1 MDGAVVKI
9 GEHII
14 KISVLGETRPEIPFI
29 KRLRMRMG
37 LGLVRC
43 FSGLYL
49 RNLNKRGI
57 VSMNDNVLVIKTKM
71 LLSRFE
77 IEELRQKIIEDI
89 EEEGVVIIPGFFD
102 VEIILKPDDVVIDCL
117 KNEEDSNDNC

>member
-1 MDGAVVKI
+1 MDGVVAKI
-9 GEHII
+9 GEHITR
-14 KISVLGETRPEIPFI
+14 ISVLGKTGPEILFI

-37 LGLVRC
+37 VGLVQC

-71 LLSRFE
+71 MLGRFE
-77 IEELRQKIIEDI
+77 IEELRQKIIKDA
-89 EEEGVVIIPGFFD
+89 EEGVVIIPGFFD
-102 VEIILKPDDVVIDCL
+102 VEIILKPDDVVIDCF
-117 KNEEDSNDNC
+117 KNEEDNNGNC